1 MSLRFAILGAGRIGQ
16 VHARAVSGNDDA
28 VLAAISDPVEAAA
41 RSVADR
47 YGAQIRDVEAIAA
60 ADDID
65 AAVLCTPTDLHAQQ
79 IELFARAG
87 SECASRPSSPC
98 GCAPDR

>member
-1 MSLRFAILGAGRIGQ
+1 MSLRFAILGAGRIGH

-28 VLAAISDPVEAAA
+28 VLAVISDPIESSA

-47 YGAQIRDVEAIAA
+47 YGAQIMDVEAIAT

-65 AAVLCTPTDLHAQQ
+65 AVVICTPTDLHAQQ
-79 IELFARAG
+79 IAEATLESATSG
-87 SECASRPSSPC
+87 KLVTIES
-98 GCAPDR
+98 